1 MFLFTSKF
9 LVSSFCRFTEGGD
22 AIVSLSISNYSFY
35 FLLCCV
41 WGGRG
46 KFQFNIGSEFCMA
59 IINCK
64 NLIYIYMYGE
74 KCDVS
79 FFFLDGTLSC
89 KMFSLKKCAN
99 QII

>member
-64 NLIYIYMYGE
+64 NLIYIYICMV
-74 KCDVS
+74 KSVMFL
-79 FFFLDGTLSC
+79 FFFLMELC
-89 KMFSLKKCAN
+89 HARCLV
-99 QII
+99 